1 MSRIGRTLAVALTGL
16 DGHIVD
22 VEVLTQ
28 SGLPAFVLVG
38 LPDTAVGESR
48 DRVRAAL
55 ASSGFGFPNCRV
67 TVNLSP
73 AYLPKTGT
81 GFDLGIAVAALI
93 AMGQI
98 DQEAQAGTVY
108 LGELSLDG
116 RIRTMRGILP
126 TVAGAVAAG
135 RRRVVVPNDA
145 ALEARLVKGA
155 EVLAVES
162 LDELAWRLGAD
173 IARPDAVRLT
183 SGQHH
188 GGAGEAVVAV
198 AGPGAALP
206 SPGRLGTGPMSGA
219 GVDASST
226 TDATHPDGA
235 VQQRACPDL
244 AEVVGQAQA
253 RYALEVAAAGGH
265 HLMLQGPPGNGKT
278 MLASRLPG
286 ILPPL
291 TEQESVEVTA
301 LHSIAGAL
309 DARGGLIRRPPFQD
323 PHHTA
328 TPAAMVGGGSGAPRP
343 GAISLAHRGVL
354 FLDECPEF
362 SPRVLQT
369 LRQPLERGEIVIHR
383 ANATA
388 RYPARFHL
396 VLAANPCPCGQGY
409 GRAQACTCSSLVR
422 RRYLGRLS
430 GPLIDRID
438 LWVDVEPVG
447 PLTSAAALAG
457 EPSAAVAARVA
468 AARQAQATR
477 YRALGWRLNS
487 EAPGGWLRQRAGF
500 RCLDQSG
507 LNRALETG
515 ALSLRGMDRVLR
527 VAWTMA
533 DLDGRDG
540 PGAADIDAAM
550 VLRRRGT

>member
-1 MSRIGRTLAVALTGL
+1 VSGIGRTLAVSLTGL
-16 DGHIVD
+16 EGHMVD
-22 VEVLTQ
+22 VEVLAQ

-38 LPDTAVGESR
+38 LPDAAVGESR

-55 ASSGFGFPNCRV
+55 ASSGFGFPRSRV
-67 TVNLSP
+67 TANLSP

-81 GFDLGIAVAALI
+81 GFDLGIAVALLI
-93 AMGQI
+93 AIGQI
-98 DQEAQAGTVY
+98 DQETQAGTVY

-116 RIRTMRGILP
+116 RIRAVRGVLP
-126 TVAGAVAAG
+126 AVAGAVGAG
-135 RRRVVVPNDA
+135 LRRVVVPADA
-145 ALEARLVKGA
+145 ELEARLVKGA

-173 IARPDAVRLT
+173 IPKPAPVRRAAADRAGQAPDQ
-183 SGQHH
+183 SQ
-188 GGAGEAVVAV
+188 
-198 AGPGAALP
+198 
-206 SPGRLGTGPMSGA
+206 S
-219 GVDASST
+219 
-226 TDATHPDGA
+226 
-235 VQQRACPDL
+235 CPDL
-244 AEVVGQAQA
+244 ADVIGQAPA

-286 ILPPL
+286 ILPEL

-309 DARGGLIRRPPFQD
+309 DARAGLIRRPPFQD

-328 TPAAMVGGGSGAPRP
+328 TPAAMVGGGSGSPRP

-362 SPRVLQT
+362 GPRVLQT

-409 GRAQACTCSSLVR
+409 GRAEACTCSSVAR

-438 LWVDVEPVG
+438 LWVDVEPVRA
-447 PLTSAAALAG
+447 LTSAEALTG
-457 EPSAAVAARVA
+457 ESSAAVAERVA
-468 AARQAQATR
+468 GARAAQVERHQG
-477 YRALGWRLNS
+477 LGWRLNS
-487 EAPGGWLRQRAGF
+487 EAPGGWLRQRIGF
-500 RCLDQSG
+500 KRLGLSG
-507 LNRALETG
+507 LNRALELG
-515 ALSLRGMDRVLR
+515 ALSLRGVDRVLR

-533 DLDGRDG
+533 DLDGRDL
-540 PGAADIDAAM
+540 PETADIDAAM
-550 VLRRRGT
+550 TLRQRGL